1 MDALQVLDQQEAEEK
16 RLFEYMFILL
26 DYEKITFSGES
37 ISTYSL
43 MMNLLICL

>member
-26 DYEKITFSGES
+26 DYEKITFSGKS
-37 ISTYSL
+37 V
-43 MMNLLICL
+43 NNKCLLKINY